1 MKAQKKVPAAHLA
14 TNDKTLPKTAAPG
27 VAKWLTHPATHLAL
41 ILITGLIA
49 YSNSFTVPFV
59 WDDDSII
66 STAIVTNLF
75 RFLSGEG
82 YALYPRRF
90 IGFLTFSLNYHFG
103 GTNVVGYHVV
113 NLTIH
118 IMTACL
124 VYVLAR
130 ITFKVPFFAHR
141 APISQSATIFIP
153 LFAALL
159 FVAHPIQTQAVTYI
173 VQRLASL
180 ATFFYLAAVISYV
193 KARLVMV
200 ERDQR
205 LTVTSEE
212 IVTGKNTAF
221 LSWRMLGWFGLAL
234 ACALLAMHT
243 KEIAAT
249 LPLVILT
256 YEFFFFGASDRKNR
270 LLLIAPILMILVI
283 FISPVLFG
291 KPMSD
296 ILSAVDQQT
305 RLQTMM
311 PRSDYLLTQ
320 FSVIA
325 TYLRLL
331 VLPIN
336 QNIDYDYPVFSSFLT
351 PPVMVGFLL
360 ISALLSLAV
369 WLYRKSDT
377 QALNSGQPP
386 STVHL
391 YRLIAFGIFWFFI
404 TLLVESS
411 FIPIIDV
418 IFEHRLYLP
427 TIGIFIAVAAGGALL
442 LKRLPS
448 FMYGWII
455 AAAII
460 LIFTGATHMRN
471 RVWQTSISLWTDVT
485 AKSPNKDRTHDN
497 LGQVLS
503 EQGLLEE
510 AAAEFKTAI
519 MLNPDN
525 HFSHYNLAS
534 CLALMTRPDEAIP
547 HFLRALQLN
556 PTMDTAENNL
566 ALAYLGIQEVDNAIV
581 HFRQAVKINPN
592 GVNFR
597 NNLGSILHA
606 KGLLGEAI
614 QHLQKA
620 VELAPDYAKAQHNLG
635 KALLAA
641 GNIPQGKFHLQEA
654 VRLEPDNERYK
665 EAVTRSGLN

>member
-1 MKAQKKVPAAHLA
+1 MKAQKVVPAAHLA
-14 TNDKTLPKTAAPG
+14 ADDHARQKTAPG
-27 VAKWLTHPATHLAL
+27 VARWLIHPATHLAL
-41 ILITGLIA
+41 ILIIGLIA
-49 YSNSFTVPFV
+49 YSNTFTVPFM

-66 STAIVTNLF
+66 STAAVTDLF

-82 YALYPRRF
+82 YAFNQRRF
-90 IGFLTFSLNYHFG
+90 IGFLTFALNYHFG

-118 IMTACL
+118 LMTACL
-124 VYVLAR
+124 VYVLAS
-130 ITFKVPFFAHR
+130 ITFRVPFFAHR
-141 APISQSATIFIP
+141 APFSQSTVIFIP

-200 ERDQR
+200 ESDKQQ
-205 LTVTSEE
+205 TVTGDATA
-212 IVTGKNTAF
+212 TGNNTTY
-221 LSWRMLGWFGLAL
+221 LSWRMIGWFGLAL

-256 YEFFFFGASDRKNR
+256 YEFFFFGASERKNR
-270 LLLIAPILMILVI
+270 LLFIAPILMILVI
-283 FISPVLFG
+283 FISPVLLG
-291 KPMSD
+291 KPMAE
-296 ILSAVDQQT
+296 IMSAVDQQT

-311 PRSDYLLTQ
+311 PRADYLLTQ

-336 QNIDYDYPVFSSFLT
+336 QNIDYDYPVFSSFLV
-351 PPVMVGFLL
+351 PQVMVGFLL

-377 QALNSGQPP
+377 QPLNSGQPP
-386 STVHL
+386 LTVHL
-391 YRLIAFGIFWFFI
+391 YRLIAFGICWFFI

-427 TIGIFIAVAAGGALL
+427 SIGIFIAVAAGGALL
-442 LKRLPS
+442 MKRLPS
-448 FMYGWII
+448 FMYGWVI
-455 AAAII
+455 AATII
-460 LIFTGATHMRN
+460 VIFTGATNMRN

-485 AKSPNKDRTHDN
+485 AKSPNKDRAHDN

-503 EQGLLEE
+503 EQGLMQE
-510 AAAEFKTAI
+510 AAEEFKKAVL
-519 MLNPDN
+519 LNPDN

-534 CLALMTRPDEAIP
+534 CLALMKRPDEAIP
-547 HFLRALQLN
+547 HFLRALQLE

-566 ALAYLGIQEVDNAIV
+566 ALAYLAIKQVDNAVV

-606 KGLLGEAI
+606 KGSLGEAI
-614 QHLQKA
+614 PHLQKA

-641 GNIPQGKFHLQEA
+641 GSIQQGKFHLQEA
-654 VRLEPDNERYK
+654 LRLEPGNDRYR
-665 EAVTRSGLN
+665 EAVTRSGIN

>member
-1 MKAQKKVPAAHLA
+1 MKAQQVVPAAHLA
-14 TNDKTLPKTAAPG
+14 ADDNALPKTAPE
-27 VAKWLTHPATHLAL
+27 VAKWLIHPATHLAL
-41 ILITGLIA
+41 ILIIGLIA
-49 YSNSFTVPFV
+49 YSNTFTVPFM

-66 STAIVTNLF
+66 STAAITDLF

-82 YALYPRRF
+82 YAFSPRRF
-90 IGFLTFSLNYHFG
+90 IGFLTFALNYHFG

-118 IMTACL
+118 LMTACL
-124 VYVLAR
+124 VYVLAS
-130 ITFKVPFFAHR
+130 ITFRVPFFAHR
-141 APISQSATIFIP
+141 APISQSAIIFIP

-200 ERDQR
+200 ASDKR
-205 LTVTSEE
+205 LP
-212 IVTGKNTAF
+212 VTGETIATGNNTAGQ
-221 LSWRMLGWFGLAL
+221 SWRMIGWFGLAL
-234 ACALLAMHT
+234 ACALLAMRT

-256 YEFFFFGASDRKNR
+256 YEFFFFGASERKNR

-291 KPMSD
+291 KPMTE
-296 ILSAVDQQT
+296 ILSAADQQT

-311 PRSDYLLTQ
+311 PRADYLLTQ

-336 QNIDYDYPVFSSFLT
+336 QNLDYDYPVFSSFLT
-351 PPVMVGFLL
+351 PQVMVGFLL
-360 ISALLSLAV
+360 ISALLILAV

-377 QALNSGQPP
+377 QALNSDQPP

-391 YRLIAFGIFWFFI
+391 YRLIAFGICWFFI

-442 LKRLPS
+442 MKRLPS
-448 FMYGWII
+448 FMYGWVI
-455 AAAII
+455 AATII
-460 LIFTGATHMRN
+460 LIFTGATHLRN
-471 RVWQTSISLWTDVT
+471 RVWQTSFSLWSDVA
-485 AKSPNKDRTHDN
+485 AKSPGKDRVHDN
-497 LGQVLS
+497 LGQALS
-503 EQGLLEE
+503 AQGLVEE
-510 AAAEFKTAI
+510 AVEEFKKAV
-519 MLNPDN
+519 MLNADN
-525 HFSHYNLAS
+525 HYAHYNLATA
-534 CLALMTRPDEAIP
+534 LAILKRPDEAIT
-547 HFLRALQLN
+547 HFLLALQIE
-556 PTMDTAENNL
+556 PTMETAENNL
-566 ALAYLGIQEVDNAIV
+566 AMAYLATKQVDNAVV
-581 HFRQAVKINPN
+581 HFRQAVKLNPN
-592 GVNFR
+592 NVNFR
-597 NNLGSILHA
+597 NNLGTILHV
-606 KGLLGEAI
+606 KGSLEEAI
-614 QHLQKA
+614 HHLQKA
-620 VELAPDYAKAQHNLG
+620 VELAPDYGKAQYNLG

-641 GNIPQGKFHLQEA
+641 GNIQQGRVHLQEA

-665 EAVTRSGLN
+665 KPITLNSGIK